1 MVEDPSPSAREEC
14 MMQEKPSYEHYD
26 DGPRARHIPATSDD
40 RGALATPATPLPD
53 ADHDDED
60 DVCDA
65 SLDSF
70 PASDPPSWTGLHIGG
85 PARRAPVPVSDPQ
98 LIPGDGRL
106 RVATDHRLGDGEWL
120 ARRWP
125 DVHLRVAELLT
136 GPGDDVA
143 APTVRAVV
151 QLGTLTPADVRVI
164 AEPALQTVESA
175 SARQLRLTSVR
186 SHHNGAVVFEAAVT
200 QNTLSATTAFVVT
213 VSPAPRLLAGRPLPA
228 VVGLVRS
235 TERTRDIA
243 VTRGTAASQASSL

>member
-1 MVEDPSPSAREEC
+1 
-14 MMQEKPSYEHYD
+14 MQEMPSYEHYD
-26 DGPRARHIPATSDD
+26 DGPHARHTRATSDD
-40 RGALATPATPLPD
+40 RGALATPATPRAE
-53 ADHDDED
+53 ADQDDGD

-106 RVATDHRLGDGEWL
+106 RVAIDHRLGDGEWL

-125 DVHLRVAELLT
+125 GVHLRAAELLT
-136 GPGDDVA
+136 APGDDVA

-164 AEPALQTVESA
+164 AEPTVRTVESA

-186 SHHNGAVVFEAAVT
+186 SHHNGAVVFEATVT
-200 QNTLSATTAFVVT
+200 QKTLSATTALVVT
-213 VSPAPRLLAGRPLPA
+213 VSPAPRLLAGRPLPT

-235 TERTRDIA
+235 TERTKDVA
-243 VTRGTAASQASSL
+243 VTRGTAASQASSR